1 MKFNVWGTYLISVY
15 ADGIEAET
23 EEEARK
29 QLKLMVEKCT
39 TNIDWVEETNFGI
52 DLPITKEIAQ
62 NVPLFDDETEFGGK
76 SHADEMLDEFMEE
89 IELSFGSPLERIN
102 ESLKRCGL
110 QTYTVEQIKQLTLTR

>member
-1 MKFNVWGTYLISVY
+1 MKFNIWGTYLIFVY

-29 QLKLMVEKCT
+29 KLKSMVENGT
-39 TNIDWVEETNFGI
+39 VNIDWVEETNFGI

-62 NVPLFDDETEFGGK
+62 NVPLFDDSTEFGGK

-89 IELSFGSPLERIN
+89 VGLPFETSLERVN
-102 ESLKRCGL
+102 EELKECGL
-110 QTYTVEQIKQLTLTR
+110 LPYTVEQIKRYVLTR

>member
-1 MKFNVWGTYLISVY
+1 MKFNIWGTYLISVY

-29 QLKLMVEKCT
+29 KLKSMVENGT
-39 TNIDWVEETNFGI
+39 VNVDWVEETNFGV

-62 NVPLFDDETEFGGK
+62 NVPLFDDDTEFGGK

-89 IELSFGSPLERIN
+89 VGLPFESSLARVNEELKE
-102 ESLKRCGL
+102 CGL
-110 QTYTVEQIKQLTLTR
+110 LPYTVEQIKQYVLTR

>member
-29 QLKLMVEKCT
+29 NLKAMVEKGT
-39 TNIDWVEETNFGI
+39 VNIDWAEETNFGI

-62 NVPLFDDETEFGGK
+62 NVPLFDDDTEFGGK

-89 IELSFGSPLERIN
+89 VGLPFETSFARVNEELKE
-102 ESLKRCGL
+102 CGL
-110 QTYTVEQIKQLTLTR
+110 LPYTIEQIKQYVLTR